1 MPIAMTDHKHI
12 GAMAKAEKNKPLFLL
27 GVIRI
32 VNQQC
37 IFIIKN
43 RLSFFKGYSMLF
55 LIRYVLAFVP
65 FKTQLIHTDIIIT
78 K

>member
-1 MPIAMTDHKHI
+1 MTNHKHI
-12 GAMAKAEKNKPLFLL
+12 SAMAKAEKNKPLFLL

-37 IFIIKN
+37 IFIIEN
-43 RLSFFKGYSMLF
+43 RLSFFKRYSMLF

-65 FKTQLIHTDIIIT
+65 LKTQLFRIDLIIT